1 MFTKNWYKAL
11 TAEMYNK
18 YKNND
23 VQGKNTSGS
32 DAYFTSSS
40 SSGGVYDYTSL
51 TMACNPSQISS
62 NDYSPLMSNV
72 RTDYVYGGVV
82 FGTDDTAPTFD
93 DYKLSGDL
101 ITTMSASASVVVTKD
116 DDGYTYVAT
125 YTISNTGSADITI
138 KEVGLI
144 LRGRSNSSFLIER
157 TVLEAPL
164 TIPASGVGQLV
175 YTIRM
180 NYPTA

>member
-18 YKNND
+18 YNNND
-23 VQGKNTSGS
+23 VLGKNTRGS

-51 TMACNPSQISS
+51 TLACGSSQISS
-62 NDYSPLMSNV
+62 NNYSPLMSNV
-72 RTDYVYGGVV
+72 RTAYGYGGVV
-82 FGTDDTAPTFD
+82 FGTGDTAPTFD

-101 ITTMSASASVVVTKD
+101 VTTMSASASVVVTKD

-125 YTISNTGSADITI
+125 YTIANTGSADITI

-144 LRGRSNSSFLIER
+144 LYGRANSSFLIER
-157 TVLEAPL
+157 TVLDSPL
-164 TIPASGVGQLV
+164 TISVGGVGQLV

-180 NYPTA
+180 NYPT